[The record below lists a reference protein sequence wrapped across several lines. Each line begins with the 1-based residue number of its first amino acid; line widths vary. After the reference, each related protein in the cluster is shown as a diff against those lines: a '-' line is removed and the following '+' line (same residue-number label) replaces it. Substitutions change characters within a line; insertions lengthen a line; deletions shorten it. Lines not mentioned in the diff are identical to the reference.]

1 MRLPNLL
8 RESAKTAWATK
19 VPSALIVLLVAV
31 MCAATLATVGRTAA
45 AEALLYERLDSAG
58 ARVLTVTEPS
68 HDSHE
73 LINPSTIAMTAG
85 LNSTERALGT
95 ITAIDVVNGA
105 VGEGGERVPA
115 WGVYGDLEDVAVLES
130 GRWPQPGEALV
141 SAEGMERMNLDAPT
155 GWVTPTSA
163 DAAEDWAVVGSFRP
177 RPPFGDY
184 AAGIIYPLSEEVAAV
199 TSLHVVLHDANLA
212 GSAQSAVL
220 QLLDPPAPDHLTV
233 QSPLSMAQ
241 LQDEL
246 AGDFTT
252 FGRTMLLGVLAGG
265 AFLVA
270 IVVLADVLVR
280 RKDLGRR
287 RALGASRGVIIAMVV
302 LRTAMPAMAGAA
314 VGIAAGIAAAR
325 AFEVH
330 PPWDFT
336 AGTAVLAILAACVS
350 AVPPAVYAATRDPVA
365 VLRTP

>member
-1 MRLPNLL
+1 MRLPSLL
-8 RESAKTAWATK
+8 REAAKTAWATK
-19 VPSALIVLLVAV
+19 VPSALILLLVTV

-45 AEALLYERLDSAG
+45 AEAQLYERLDSAG

-85 LNSTERALGT
+85 LSSTERALGT

-115 WGVYGDLEDVAVLES
+115 WGVYGDLEQVAVLES

-141 SAEGMERMNLDAPT
+141 SAEGMERLNLDAPT
-155 GWVTPTSA
+155 GWVAPTSV
-163 DAAEDWAVVGSFRP
+163 DAAEDWAVVGTFRP

-184 AAGIIYPLSEEVAAV
+184 AAGIIYPLSEEAAV
-199 TSLHVVLHDANLA
+199 TTLHVVLHDANLA
-212 GSAQSAVL
+212 GAAQSAVL

-241 LQDEL
+241 LQEEL
-246 AGDFTT
+246 TGDFTT

-287 RALGASRGVIIAMVV
+287 RALGASRGVIIALVV
-302 LRTAMPAMAGAA
+302 LRTAIPAMAGAA
-314 VGIAAGIAAAR
+314 AGITAGVAAAR
-325 AFEVH
+325 AFDAY
-330 PPWDFT
+330 PPWDFA
-336 AGTAVLAILAACVS
+336 AGTAVLAVLAACVS
-350 AVPPAVYAATRDPVA
+350 AVLPAVYAATRDPVA